1 MFLEDTQIDLPYSVD
16 AIARKWSIH
25 GIADQSVR
33 LFVGDTLASPST
45 VFQIVNY
52 PNHAQAEAGSPFER
66 LADDAFSWSISH
78 NLRISEE
85 IRQFGTI
92 SLVLYGT
99 GVRISE
105 ALALTLGDVQLA
117 DRLLLVRNSKFGKT
131 RLVPTGPKL
140 TAQLADY

>member
-52 PNHAQAEAGSPFER
+52 PNHAQAEAGSQFER

-92 SLVLYGT
+92 SLHGSRPRAQGRHTPFCHRKTPQVAY
-99 GVRISE
+99 
-105 ALALTLGDVQLA
+105 LGA
-117 DRLLLVRNSKFGKT
+117 AF
-131 RLVPTGPKL
+131 
-140 TAQLADY
+140 

>member
-92 SLVLYGT
+92 SHRST
-99 GVRISE
+99 GGCAAAWHGSSE
-105 ALALTLGDVQLA
+105 YPFIKPG
-117 DRLLLVRNSKFGKT
+117 
-131 RLVPTGPKL
+131 
-140 TAQLADY
+140 

>member
-45 VFQIVNY
+45 VSQIVNY

-92 SLVLYGT
+92 RPLDVVVPQKVLTTKISPLLSESLSPG
-99 GVRISE
+99 
-105 ALALTLGDVQLA
+105 
-117 DRLLLVRNSKFGKT
+117 F
-131 RLVPTGPKL
+131 
-140 TAQLADY
+140 

>member
-52 PNHAQAEAGSPFER
+52 PNHAQAEAGSQFER

-92 SLVLYGT
+92 RRCLSAAHA
-99 GVRISE
+99 GVSQSSHHTRQYQTENPRCKSCDPRS
-105 ALALTLGDVQLA
+105 T
-117 DRLLLVRNSKFGKT
+117 DRL
-131 RLVPTGPKL
+131 
-140 TAQLADY
+140 

>member
-25 GIADQSVR
+25 GIAYQSVR

-85 IRQFGTI
+85 IRQFGT
-92 SLVLYGT
+92 
-99 GVRISE
+99 
-105 ALALTLGDVQLA
+105 
-117 DRLLLVRNSKFGKT
+117 T
-131 RLVPTGPKL
+131 RLVTNGVSLLQTIPHS
-140 TAQLADY
+140 

>member
-52 PNHAQAEAGSPFER
+52 PNHAQAEAGSQFER
-66 LADDAFSWSISH
+66 LAEDALLLSISH
-78 NLRISEE
+78 NLRSFEG
-85 IRQFGTI
+85 IRPIGNIRKF
-92 SLVLYGT
+92 SRSSVT
-99 GVRISE
+99 GAS
-105 ALALTLGDVQLA
+105 
-117 DRLLLVRNSKFGKT
+117 
-131 RLVPTGPKL
+131 
-140 TAQLADY
+140 